1 MTSTFEHQGQN
12 SLLFQSTSVV
22 QALYDTQWYE
32 ASPRVRRNL
41 LSMMTRT
48 MKPTRLTGGK
58 LCSVSLE
65 TYRAVRW
72 PV

>member
-1 MTSTFEHQGQN
+1 MTSIVEHQGQN
-12 SLLFQSTSVV
+12 LLFQSTSMM

-48 MKPTRLTGGK
+48 LKPSRFTGGK

-65 TYRAVRW
+65 TYRAVR
-72 PV
+72 